1 MNPQISDV
9 SVKFVNQVDEDGIV
23 AWVSCVLGDG
33 LYLNNIAVRRRND
46 GRHVLSFPAKK
57 NGGGG
62 MYFYFRPLTKEMHE
76 AFERAILK
84 NLGLNRSLISN
95 N

>member
-1 MNPQISDV
+1 MKLQISDIN
-9 SVKFVNQVDEDGIV
+9 VKFVNQVDEDGIV

-57 NGGGG
+57 AKGNGMFFFFKPVSQE
-62 MYFYFRPLTKEMHE
+62 MYD

-84 NLGLNRSLISN
+84 NLGLQHSMISN